1 MQMGTLHKHFFKN
14 FDNSV
19 KKKIFMAPFYGSI
32 STAPGLEP
40 LQGASLLLSFQK
52 FRVLIL
58 LTPEGHIYI

>member
-1 MQMGTLHKHFFKN
+1 
-14 FDNSV
+14 
-19 KKKIFMAPFYGSI
+19 MAPFYGSI

-58 LTPEGHIYI
+58 LTPEGHIHI